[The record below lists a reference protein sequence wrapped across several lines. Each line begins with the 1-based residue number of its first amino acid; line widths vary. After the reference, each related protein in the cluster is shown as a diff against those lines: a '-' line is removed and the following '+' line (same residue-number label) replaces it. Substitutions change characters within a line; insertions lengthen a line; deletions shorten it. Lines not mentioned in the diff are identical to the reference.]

1 MHSWFRLHFPC
12 LAPINTVG
20 FRAAPAELW
29 LQTRAAWGGQGG
41 PGCMLTRSLG
51 VALLGL
57 DTGLFTN
64 FSKANE
70 QSKTGTPG
78 WHEAGRTLF
87 SSGTEVWQFKVVFV
101 GKLRPPRFCATHV
114 AFSGAL

>member
-1 MHSWFRLHFPC
+1 MHCWFRLHFPC

-20 FRAAPAELW
+20 FRAAPAELR

-70 QSKTGTPG
+70 QQQNWNP
-78 WHEAGRTLF
+78 WMARGRTYALF
-87 SSGTEVWQFKVVFV
+87 FGDRSLAVESRVCW
-101 GKLRPPRFCATHV
+101 
-114 AFSGAL
+114 